1 MGQILFIKP
10 ANSSFMIKDE
20 AFLASQYNVTSFLY
34 RYGNAWRHLRS
45 LMALA
50 VWLLRH
56 LPAAD
61 GVFIWFADYHSWL
74 PVLLSRLLG
83 KKSLLVLGGY
93 DVACVPEFNY
103 GVFVRPFRGWC
114 ARYSMRNAGYLL
126 PVAKSMIKDIAEHA
140 GPISAT
146 ILPTPT
152 GYSSR
157 MWFPQGAKNE
167 KMVLTVSAG
176 QDLNRLKI
184 KGLDLFAETA
194 ALCPDYNFVIVGLQG
209 EAKQVLECKK
219 ITNLHLIDPLGI
231 EPLRQYYQKAN
242 IYMQLSLREGLPNA
256 VIEAMLCECVVIGS
270 RSGGIPEAI
279 GPAGFILD
287 ERTPEAAAAT
297 LHQAVAAASELRSQ
311 SRQWAQT
318 NFSEE
323 RRHTTLRSIIDG
335 ESAGNLT

>member
-20 AFLASQYNVTSFLY
+20 AFLASQYEIKSFLY

-45 LMALA
+45 LLALS
-50 VWLLRH
+50 VWLFRF

-61 GVFIWFADYHSWL
+61 VVFVWFADYHSWL

-83 KKSLLVLGGY
+83 RKSLLVLGGY

-114 ARYSMRNAGYLL
+114 ARRSMRNAGYLL
-126 PVAKSMIKDIAEHA
+126 PVAKSMIREIAEQA
-140 GPISAT
+140 GPISGA

-152 GYSSR
+152 GYSSK
-157 MWFPQGAKNE
+157 MWFPQGDKNE

-184 KGLDLFAETA
+184 KGLDLFAATA
-194 ALCPDYNFVIVGLQG
+194 EQCPDYDFVIVGLQG
-209 EAKQVLECKK
+209 QARQAIE
-219 ITNLHLIDPLGI
+219 NLKLSNLRLIDPLGI
-231 EPLRQYYQKAN
+231 ESLREHYQKAN

-256 VIEAMLCECVVIGS
+256 VIEAMLCECVAIGS

-287 ERTPEAAAAT
+287 ERTP
-297 LHQAVAAASELRSQ
+297 QAAASALRHAMAVAPELRSQ
-311 SRQWAQT
+311 SRQWALT

-323 RRHTTLRSIIDG
+323 LRHATLRRLIEG
-335 ESAGNLT
+335 TH